1 VVAER
6 DVGMV
11 LEAAQSRRRS
21 CKVMVVCLLKH
32 MRRSPKVEW
41 SGDYEDQY
49 HTLIESFKVF
59 LLKMSDRRVGWFGG
73 VL

>member
-6 DVGMV
+6 DVEMV

-32 MRRSPKVEW
+32 LRRNPK
-41 SGDYEDQY
+41 
-49 HTLIESFKVF
+49 
-59 LLKMSDRRVGWFGG
+59 GG
-73 VL
+73 VV